1 MSTPSTPAG
10 TPASTPLTV
19 RPRVRVGSA
28 ALRLARG
35 ARTLLHALALTV
47 RRLLARVVW
56 LLRGWAGLLA
66 GLLVALALWLGPLAG
81 ARWSTTQATALS
93 HHAAVAVTRW
103 YQTTYDAVAW
113 PAANGLT
120 ALRATQ
126 AWARHGLHGLAPTI
140 HTTPWAYWMRH
151 GAAWRYAALHSP
163 SGAPVRAAIP
173 VELAG
178 TLGLLA
184 LCVLLVAI
192 GRRKRGLDP
201 TRRNTYGGARWQTWD
216 ELRRRRARPGDLVL
230 GTARRGLRRITVGIP
245 AALLVEGVA
254 ICAPN
259 GLGKSNA
266 LYKGQLL
273 AADPAV
279 DYVATDPKGEHWAQ
293 TAAAL
298 SRTHD
303 VYRLDM
309 QTPAAS
315 VTWAPLSLERTQ
327 AQAEAWAAA
336 WLRNTTPA
344 GSAPAVAYFEQ
355 ALILLIAAGVA
366 HVHAAAAAEG
376 RATGTLG
383 ELVDLLLQ
391 PTIERI
397 EARLLKTP
405 GGIPPAAG
413 QFLGLIKEHK
423 DLRTSIP
430 SGLAPRLSTL
440 TDAAVRA
447 VVGGVGTLDLD
458 RLGRR
463 GRRPVALYI
472 VTPVGDRTLR
482 PLVGGLFTT
491 LFRVLMDR
499 ARTLPGGAL
508 EREVRLLL
516 DEFGTMGAVPDA
528 PDRFNV
534 LRQVRV
540 SRVLSF
546 QMRSQLVED
555 YDETGAEALVESCNA
570 LAWLGGT
577 RGKDA
582 QWASETVGKRTV
594 LAYSEGDSAARGV
607 FGRRPERDS
616 RSASEAGVPL
626 LFPEDL
632 HASSRRR
639 IVVSVREA
647 RPMDL
652 RTRPFY
658 TVRALRRLSQLPA
671 PLASRE
677 APVPAPAPVAP
688 PSAPAPATATAAA
701 AETPVPPR
709 PRVLLAPPPAPTW
722 AATPA
727 VTPRAPVRVVAQP
740 APATPPSTPTAPTAG
755 ALVASTPAAAT
766 EPAPAAGASAARP
779 ARPTRLPTAP
789 VKHGTAY
796 DWTGL
801 P

>member
-1 MSTPSTPAG
+1 MSTPSTPVS
-10 TPASTPLTV
+10 PPLTARPWTRIGGAV
-19 RPRVRVGSA
+19 R
-28 ALRLARG
+28 RLARFSR
-35 ARTLLHALALTV
+35 ARGRALVLAL
-47 RRLLARVVW
+47 RRLLARLLW

-66 GLLVALALWLGPLAG
+66 GTLVALALWLGPLAG
-81 ARWSTTQATALS
+81 ARWLAVQATTLS
-93 HHAAVAVTRW
+93 HHAAVALTAW
-103 YQTTYDAVAW
+103 YQTAYDAVAW

-140 HTTPWAYWMRH
+140 HATPWAYWMRH

-163 SGAPVRAAIP
+163 SGAAVRAAIP
-173 VELAG
+173 VELGGA
-178 TLGLLA
+178 LGVLA
-184 LCVLLVAI
+184 LFAVFIMI

-266 LYKGQLL
+266 IYKGQLL
-273 AADPAV
+273 EADPAV

-303 VYRLDM
+303 VFRLDM

-315 VTWAPLSLERTQ
+315 VTWAPLSLERSQ

-355 ALILLIAAGVA
+355 ALILLIAASVA
-366 HVHAAAAAEG
+366 HVHAVAAAEG

-658 TVRALRRLSQLPA
+658 TVRALRRLSKLPA

-677 APVPAPAPVAP
+677 APAPAAVVDAQ
-688 PSAPAPATATAAA
+688 
-701 AETPVPPR
+701 TPVPSQ
-709 PRVLLAPPPAPTW
+709 APMVQAASPSPTRE
-722 AATPA
+722 AAPA
-727 VTPRAPVRVVAQP
+727 VTPRAPVRVGATP
-740 APATPPSTPTAPTAG
+740 PPATPLPTPATPAATAAGAPAPSPARTPTAPLKNG
-755 ALVASTPAAAT
+755 
-766 EPAPAAGASAARP
+766 R
-779 ARPTRLPTAP
+779 
-789 VKHGTAY
+789 AY

>member
-1 MSTPSTPAG
+1 MSTPRTPAR
-10 TPASTPLTV
+10 PSIAARPLA
-19 RPRVRVGSA
+19 RVGLA
-28 ALRLARG
+28 ARRLARLPRSIG
-35 ARTLLHALALTV
+35 RTLALTLC
-47 RRLLARVVW
+47 RLLARRRRV
-56 LLRGWAGLLA
+56 LRGRAGRLA
-66 GLLVALALWLGPLAG
+66 ALLVALALSLAAWLGPVGGASLLA
-81 ARWSTTQATALS
+81 AEAAALYR
-93 HHAAVAVTRW
+93 HVVAAVTLW
-103 YQTTYDAVAW
+103 YQTAYDAVAW
-113 PAANGLT
+113 PAANGLA
-120 ALRATQ
+120 ALRGVQ
-126 AWARHGLHGLAPTI
+126 SWARHGLHGLVPTVHGI
-140 HTTPWAYWMRH
+140 PWTVWMRH
-151 GAAWRYAALHSP
+151 GAAWRYAALQGRG
-163 SGAPVRAAIP
+163 GAAVRAAIP

-178 TLGLLA
+178 ALGLLA
-184 LCVLLVAI
+184 LCAVFILI

-366 HVHAAAAAEG
+366 HVHAVAAAAG

-658 TVRALRRLSQLPA
+658 TVRALKRLSQLPA

-688 PSAPAPATATAAA
+688 STTPAPAPAT
-701 AETPVPPR
+701 PVPAHA
-709 PRVLLAPPPAPTW
+709 RVVLAPPPSPAR
-722 AATPA
+722 AAAPA

-740 APATPPSTPTAPTAG
+740 APATPSPVVTAPAATA
-755 ALVASTPAAAT
+755 AAAT
-766 EPAPAAGASAARP
+766 TTDPDPSVIVFATRP
-779 ARPTRLPTAP
+779 ARLPTAP

>member
-1 MSTPSTPAG
+1 MSAPVSPTS
-10 TPASTPLTV
+10 PLRTV
-19 RPRVRVGSA
+19 RPWARA
-28 ALRLARG
+28 AGTLRRLPSRARG
-35 ARTLLHALALTV
+35 GIVALLLALALG
-47 RRLLARVVW
+47 R
-56 LLRGWAGLLA
+56 
-66 GLLVALALWLGPLAG
+66 GLLVG
-81 ARWSTTQATALS
+81 ARGVVGGATALV
-93 HHAAVAVTRW
+93 HHATATVTLW
-103 YQTTYDAVAW
+103 YQTAYDAVAW
-113 PAANGLT
+113 PAANGLA
-120 ALRATQ
+120 ALHAVQ
-126 AWARHGLHGLAPTI
+126 VWGRHGLHGLAPPL
-140 HTTPWAYWMRH
+140 HGLPWALWMRH
-151 GAAWRYAALHSP
+151 GAAWRYAALHRP
-163 SGAPVRAAIP
+163 AGAAVRAALP
-173 VELAG
+173 VELGGAG
-178 TLGLLA
+178 AFLA
-184 LCVLLVAI
+184 LCAVVILV

-201 TRRNTYGGARWQTWD
+201 TRANTYGGARWQTWD
-216 ELRRRRARPGDLVL
+216 ELRRRRAKRGDLVL
-230 GTARRGLRRITVGIP
+230 GTVRRGFRRITVGIP
-245 AALLVEGVA
+245 HALLVEGVA

-273 AADPAV
+273 DADPAV

-293 TAAAL
+293 TAAAM

-309 QTPAAS
+309 QTPADS

-344 GSAPAVAYFEQ
+344 GSAPAVAYFEG
-355 ALILLIAAGVA
+355 ALVLLIAAGVA
-366 HVHAAAAAEG
+366 HVHAVAQDAG

-383 ELVDLLLQ
+383 ELIDLLLL
-391 PTIERI
+391 PTIEKI
-397 EARLLKTP
+397 EACLLKTP

-423 DLRTSIP
+423 DLRMSIP

-440 TDAAVRA
+440 TDPAVRA
-447 VVGGVGTLDLD
+447 VVGGAGALDLD
-458 RLGRR
+458 RLGRKE
-463 GRRPVALYI
+463 RRPLALYI
-472 VTPVGDRTLR
+472 VTPVGDRSLR

-499 ARTLPGGAL
+499 ARTRPGGAL

-555 YDETGAEALVESCNA
+555 YAETGAEALVESCNA

-582 QWASETVGKRTV
+582 QWASDTLGKRTV
-594 LAYSEGDSAARGV
+594 LASSEGDSAARGV
-607 FGRRPERDS
+607 FGRRPERES
-616 RSASEAGVPL
+616 RSVSEAGVPL

-658 TVRALRRLSQLPA
+658 TVRALKRLSQLPA

-688 PSAPAPATATAAA
+688 PSAPAPAPATAAPA
-701 AETPVPPR
+701 TEIPTPPR
-709 PRVLLAPPPAPTW
+709 PRVVLAPPPAPTR
-722 AATPA
+722 AATPPM
-727 VTPRAPVRVVAQP
+727 TPRTPVRVVAQP
-740 APATPPSTPTAPTAG
+740 APATSPAVATAATAI
-755 ALVASTPAAAT
+755 AAMAPAAAVAAM
-766 EPAPAAGASAARP
+766 APATDPGVIVFATRP
-779 ARPTRLPTAP
+779 ARLPTAP
-789 VKHGTAY
+789 VKHGRAY

>member
-1 MSTPSTPAG
+1 MSTPSTPAS
-10 TPASTPLTV
+10 PPLTV
-19 RPRVRVGSA
+19 RPWARAGVAARRLPSRARAGVVALLRV
-28 ALRLARG
+28 
-35 ARTLLHALALTV
+35 V
-47 RRLLARVVW
+47 RRLLARVLW

-66 GLLVALALWLGPLAG
+66 GVLAALAIWLGPAAG
-81 ARWSTTQATALS
+81 ARWIAATATALYRQAA
-93 HHAAVAVTRW
+93 AAVTLW
-103 YQTTYDAVAW
+103 YQTAYDAVAW

-140 HTTPWAYWMRH
+140 RTTPWAFWMRH
-151 GAAWRYAALHSP
+151 GAAWRYATLQSP
-163 SGAPVRAAIP
+163 SGAPVRAALP
-173 VELAG
+173 LELGGA
-178 TLGLLA
+178 LGFLA
-184 LCVLLVAI
+184 LCVVVILI

-201 TRRNTYGGARWQTWD
+201 TRANTYGGARWQTWD

-230 GTARRGLRRITVGIP
+230 GTARRGLRRLTVGIP

-266 LYKGQLL
+266 IYKGQLL
-273 AADPAV
+273 EADPAV

-293 TAAAL
+293 TAAAMA
-298 SRTHD
+298 RTHD
-303 VYRLDM
+303 VFRLDM
-309 QTPAAS
+309 QTPADS

-366 HVHAAAAAEG
+366 HVHAVAHDEG

-383 ELVDLLLQ
+383 ELIDLLLL
-391 PTIERI
+391 PTIEKI

-447 VVGGVGTLDLD
+447 VVGGAGTLDLD

-463 GRRPVALYI
+463 GRRPIALYI

-499 ARTLPGGAL
+499 ARTLLGGAL

-546 QMRSQLVED
+546 QMRSQLIED

-582 QWASETVGKRTV
+582 QWASETLGKRTV
-594 LAYSEGDSAARGV
+594 LASSAGDSAAPGGL
-607 FGRRPERDS
+607 FGRTPERDS
-616 RSASEAGVPL
+616 RSVSEAGVPL

-639 IVVSVREA
+639 IIVSVREA

-658 TVRALRRLSQLPA
+658 TVRALRRLSKLPA
-671 PLASRE
+671 P
-677 APVPAPAPVAP
+677 PACVERADPALVA
-688 PSAPAPATATAAA
+688 ATVVAAA
-701 AETPVPPR
+701 ATQTPARADAPVVPVPVPVPTPTR
-709 PRVLLAPPPAPTW
+709 GAVPDAAWGASPATVPS
-722 AATPA
+722 
-727 VTPRAPVRVVAQP
+727 APVRVMAK
-740 APATPPSTPTAPTAG
+740 A
-755 ALVASTPAAAT
+755 PAAAPVT
-766 EPAPAAGASAARP
+766 TVPAAPTVAPASSP
-779 ARPTRLPTAP
+779 ARLPTAP
-789 VKHGTAY
+789 VKHGRAY

>member
-1 MSTPSTPAG
+1 MSTPSTPAS
-10 TPASTPLTV
+10 PPLTT
-19 RPRVRVGSA
+19 RP
-28 ALRLARG
+28 LARIG
-35 ARTLLHALALTV
+35 HAARRLTRLPRALGRTLALTL
-47 RRLLARVVW
+47 RRLLARLLW
-56 LLRGWAGLLA
+56 LLHGWAGLLA
-66 GLLVALALWLGPLAG
+66 GALVALALWLGPFAG
-81 ARWSTTQATALS
+81 ARRIAVLAAALS
-93 HHAAVAVTRW
+93 HHAAAALTTW
-103 YQTTYDAVAW
+103 YQTAYDAVAW
-113 PAANGLT
+113 PAANGLA
-120 ALRATQ
+120 ALRAVQ
-126 AWARHGLHGLAPTI
+126 AWAHHGLHGLAPTVHGI
-140 HTTPWAYWMRH
+140 PWTVWMRH
-151 GAAWRYAALHSP
+151 GAAWRYLVLQGRG
-163 SGAPVRAAIP
+163 GAPVRAALP
-173 VELAG
+173 LELAG
-178 TLGLLA
+178 ALGLL
-184 LCVLLVAI
+184 VLIVLVVAI

-230 GTARRGLRRITVGIP
+230 GTARRGLRTITVGIP
-245 AALLVEGVA
+245 ADLLVEGVA

-266 LYKGQLL
+266 IYKGQLL

-303 VYRLDM
+303 VFRLDM

-366 HVHAAAAAEG
+366 HVHAVAAAEG

-447 VVGGVGTLDLD
+447 VVGGAGTLDLD

-658 TVRALRRLSQLPA
+658 TVRALKRLSQLPA

-677 APVPAPAPVAP
+677 APVPAAAPVAP

-709 PRVLLAPPPAPTW
+709 PRVVLAPPPAPTW
-722 AATPA
+722 AAAPA
-727 VTPRAPVRVVAQP
+727 APAAPAGTPRAPVRVVARP
-740 APATPPSTPTAPTAG
+740 APATPPPTATAP
-755 ALVASTPAAAT
+755 ATAAVPATAAAAAT
-766 EPAPAAGASAARP
+766 AMEPGVIVFATRP
-779 ARPTRLPTAP
+779 ARLPTAP
-789 VKHGTAY
+789 VKNGHAY

>member
-1 MSTPSTPAG
+1 MSTPS

-19 RPRVRVGSA
+19 RPWVRVGIA
-28 ALRLARG
+28 AHRLARG
-35 ARTLLHALALTV
+35 ARALVRALALTL
-47 RRLLARVVW
+47 RRLLARALG

-66 GLLVALALWLGPLAG
+66 GTLVALILWLGPLAG
-81 ARWSTTQATALS
+81 ARWLAGQATALY
-93 HHAAVAVTRW
+93 HHAAAVVTLW
-103 YQTTYDAVAW
+103 YQTAYDAVAW
-113 PAANGLT
+113 PAATGLT

-126 AWARHGLHGLAPTI
+126 AWAHHGLHGLAPTI

-151 GAAWRYAALHSP
+151 GAGWRYAALHSP

-173 VELAG
+173 VELASA
-178 TLGLLA
+178 LGLLA
-184 LCVLLVAI
+184 LCAVFIMI

-216 ELRRRRARPGDLVL
+216 ELRARRARPGDLVL

-245 AALLVEGVA
+245 AALLAEGVA

-266 LYKGQLL
+266 IYKGQLL
-273 AADPAV
+273 AADSAV

-293 TAAAL
+293 TAAAMA
-298 SRTHD
+298 RTHD

-366 HVHAAAAAEG
+366 HVHAVAAAAG

-447 VVGGVGTLDLD
+447 VVGGAGTLDLD

-658 TVRALRRLSQLPA
+658 TVRALRRLAQLPA

-677 APVPAPAPVAP
+677 APVPAPRPVAP
-688 PSAPAPATATAAA
+688 ATTPALAPALAAPV
-701 AETPVPPR
+701 ETPVPP
-709 PRVLLAPPPAPTW
+709 PARVVLAPPPSPAR
-722 AATPA
+722 AAAPA

-740 APATPPSTPTAPTAG
+740 VPATPSPVATAPAATTA
-755 ALVASTPAAAT
+755 AAAT
-766 EPAPAAGASAARP
+766 TDPDPPVIVFAARP
-779 ARPTRLPTAP
+779 ARLPTAP

>member
-1 MSTPSTPAG
+1 MSTP
-10 TPASTPLTV
+10 ASPPLTV
-19 RPRVRVGSA
+19 RPWARVSVA
-28 ALRLARG
+28 ARRLARLP
-35 ARTLLHALALTV
+35 RTFVRALALTL
-47 RRLLARVVW
+47 RRLLVRMLW
-56 LLRGWAGLLA
+56 LLRGWAGFIA
-66 GLLVALALWLGPLAG
+66 GLLAALAMWLGPAGG
-81 ARWSTTQATALS
+81 ARWIAATATALDR
-93 HHAAVAVTRW
+93 HATATATLW
-103 YQTTYDAVAW
+103 SQTAYDAVAW
-113 PAANGLT
+113 PAATGV
-120 ALRATQ
+120 AAVRATQ
-126 AWARHGLHGLAPTI
+126 AWARHGFHGLAPTL
-140 HTTPWAYWMRH
+140 HTSTWAFWMRH
-151 GAAWRYAALHSP
+151 GAAWRYTNLHGRA
-163 SGAPVRAAIP
+163 GAPVRAALP
-173 VELAG
+173 VELGGA
-178 TLGLLA
+178 LALLA
-184 LCVLLVAI
+184 LCAALIAI
-192 GRRKRGLDP
+192 GRSKRALDP

-230 GTARRGLRRITVGIP
+230 GTARRGLTTITVGIP
-245 AALLVEGVA
+245 HALLVEGVA

-266 LYKGQLL
+266 IYKGQLL
-273 AADPAV
+273 EADPDV

-293 TAAAL
+293 TAAAMA
-298 SRTHD
+298 RTHD
-303 VYRLDM
+303 VFRLDM
-309 QTPAAS
+309 QTPADS

-366 HVHAAAAAEG
+366 HVHAVAASQG

-383 ELVDLLLQ
+383 ELIDLLLL
-391 PTIERI
+391 PTIEKI

-447 VVGGVGTLDLD
+447 VVGGAGLLDLD

-463 GRRPVALYI
+463 GRRPLALYI

-534 LRQVRV
+534 LRPVRV

-546 QMRSQLVED
+546 QMRSQLIED

-582 QWASETVGKRTV
+582 QWASDTVGKRTV
-594 LAYSEGDSAARGV
+594 LAYSEGDSAAPGGL

-616 RSASEAGVPL
+616 RSVSEAGVPL

-639 IVVSVREA
+639 IIVSVREA

-658 TVRALRRLSQLPA
+658 TVRALKRLSKLPA
-671 PLASRE
+671 PPPCLE
-677 APVPAPAPVAP
+677 APATPAALAPAPAPVQAAAAP
-688 PSAPAPATATAAA
+688 AHATLPASVAQPAPAQAPAPS
-701 AETPVPPR
+701 
-709 PRVLLAPPPAPTW
+709 
-722 AATPA
+722 
-727 VTPRAPVRVVAQP
+727 APVRVVATAS
-740 APATPPSTPTAPTAG
+740 APATTTAPVSPPLG
-755 ALVASTPAAAT
+755 ATPAVAAAT
-766 EPAPAAGASAARP
+766 ATAAPAEADAPAAGPPRV
-779 ARPTRLPTAP
+779 PTAP
-789 VKHGTAY
+789 VKHGRAY

>member
-1 MSTPSTPAG
+1 MSTPARPPITGRPWARAG
-10 TPASTPLTV
+10 H
-19 RPRVRVGSA
+19 
-28 ALRLARG
+28 LARRLPSRTKAG
-35 ARTLLHALALTV
+35 IVALLRIARH
-47 RRLLARVVW
+47 LLARVCW
-56 LLRGWAGLLA
+56 LLRGWSGLIAGLLA
-66 GLLVALALWLGPLAG
+66 VLALWLGPLAG
-81 ARWSTTQATALS
+81 ARWSVTQATALYR
-93 HHAAVAVTRW
+93 HGVAAVTLW
-103 YQTTYDAVAW
+103 YQTAYDAVAW
-113 PAANGLT
+113 PAATGVAT
-120 ALRATQ
+120 VRATQ
-126 AWARHGLHGLAPTI
+126 AWAHHGYHGLAPTI
-140 HTTPWAYWMRH
+140 HTSTWAFWMRH
-151 GAAWRYAALHSP
+151 GAAWRYTNLHSP

-173 VELAG
+173 LELGGVLAF
-178 TLGLLA
+178 LA
-184 LCVLLVAI
+184 LFSVCILI

-201 TRRNTYGGARWQTWD
+201 TRANTYGGARWQTWD
-216 ELRRRRARPGDLVL
+216 ELRRRRAKPGDLVL
-230 GTARRGLRRITVGIP
+230 GTARRGLRRITVGIR
-245 AALLVEGVA
+245 ADLLVEGVA

-266 LYKGQLL
+266 VYKGQLL
-273 AADPAV
+273 EADPAV

-293 TAAAL
+293 TAAAM

-309 QTPAAS
+309 QTPANS

-336 WLRNTTPA
+336 WLKNTTPTD
-344 GSAPAVAYFEQ
+344 SAPAVAYFEQ

-366 HVHAAAAAEG
+366 HVHAVAHDAG

-383 ELVDLLLQ
+383 ELIDLLLQ
-391 PTIERI
+391 STIEKI

-413 QFLGLIKEHK
+413 QFLGFIKEHR

-447 VVGGVGTLDLD
+447 VVGGAGTLDLD

-528 PDRFNV
+528 PERFNV

-546 QMRSQLVED
+546 QMRSQLIDD
-555 YDETGAEALVESCNA
+555 YAETGAEALVESCNA

-616 RSASEAGVPL
+616 RTVSEAGVPL

-658 TVRALRRLSQLPA
+658 TVRALRRLSTLPA
-671 PLASRE
+671 PPACLE
-677 APVPAPAPVAP
+677 APVPSTPPSAATAAARTPVSEEVRVVPVAP
-688 PSAPAPATATAAA
+688 PAPARGAAPAT
-701 AETPVPPR
+701 TPH
-709 PRVLLAPPPAPTW
+709 
-722 AATPA
+722 
-727 VTPRAPVRVVAQP
+727 APVRVLAKSP
-740 APATPPSTPTAPTAG
+740 PTTPP
-755 ALVASTPAAAT
+755 PAATAAVTAT
-766 EPAPAAGASAARP
+766 DP

-789 VKHGTAY
+789 VKQGTAY

>member
-1 MSTPSTPAG
+1 MSTPSTPS
-10 TPASTPLTV
+10 TPASPPLTV
-19 RPRVRVGSA
+19 RPWARVGHSA
-28 ALRLARG
+28 RRLPVRARAG
-35 ARTLLHALALTV
+35 GVALLHLV
-47 RRLLARVVW
+47 RRLLARVLW

-66 GLLVALALWLGPLAG
+66 GLLAALAVWLGPAGG
-81 ARWSTTQATALS
+81 ARWIAVETTALYHHATA
-93 HHAAVAVTRW
+93 AVTLW
-103 YQTTYDAVAW
+103 YQTAYDAVAW

-120 ALRATQ
+120 ALHATQ
-126 AWARHGLHGLAPTI
+126 TWARHGLHGLAPTI
-140 HTTPWAYWMRH
+140 RTTPWAYWMRH
-151 GAAWRYAALHSP
+151 GAAWRYATLQSP

-173 VELAG
+173 VELGGA
-178 TLGLLA
+178 LGLLA
-184 LCVLLVAI
+184 LFAVFILI

-201 TRRNTYGGARWQTWD
+201 TRANTYGGARWQTWD
-216 ELRRRRARPGDLVL
+216 ELRRRRAKPGDLVL
-230 GTARRGLRRITVGIP
+230 GTARRGLTTITVGIP
-245 AALLVEGVA
+245 QDLLVEGVA

-266 LYKGQLL
+266 IYKGQLL
-273 AADPAV
+273 EADPDV

-293 TAAAL
+293 TAAAMA
-298 SRTHD
+298 RTHD
-303 VYRLDM
+303 VFRLDM

-366 HVHAAAAAEG
+366 HVHAVAHDAG

-383 ELVDLLLQ
+383 ELIDLLLL
-391 PTIERI
+391 PTIEKI
-397 EARLLKTP
+397 EARLQKTP

-447 VVGGVGTLDLD
+447 VVGGAGTLDLD

-463 GRRPVALYI
+463 GRRPIALYI

-546 QMRSQLVED
+546 QMRSQLIED
-555 YDETGAEALVESCNA
+555 YEETGAEALVESCNA

-582 QWASETVGKRTV
+582 QWASDTLGKRTV
-594 LAYSEGDSAARGV
+594 LASSAGDSAAPGGL
-607 FGRRPERDS
+607 FGRKPERDS
-616 RSASEAGVPL
+616 RSVSEAGVPL

-639 IVVSVREA
+639 IIVSVREA

-658 TVRALRRLSQLPA
+658 TVRALRRLSKLPA
-671 PLASRE
+671 P
-677 APVPAPAPVAP
+677 PACVERADPAPVAATAVAAAATQTP
-688 PSAPAPATATAAA
+688 TRADAPMVSMPVPVSTPAQGAMPVTVPSAPVRVTATAPTATA
-701 AETPVPPR
+701 PA
-709 PRVLLAPPPAPTW
+709 APPPALA
-722 AATPA
+722 AAT
-727 VTPRAPVRVVAQP
+727 T
-740 APATPPSTPTAPTAG
+740 TTPTAP
-755 ALVASTPAAAT
+755 PAASG
-766 EPAPAAGASAARP
+766 PP
-779 ARPTRLPTAP
+779 RLPTAP

-796 DWTGL
+796 EWTGL

>member
-1 MSTPSTPAG
+1 MSTPR
-10 TPASTPLTV
+10 TPASPSLTARPWARVSVAV
-19 RPRVRVGSA
+19 RRLPVRARAGGVA
-28 ALRLARG
+28 LLRL
-35 ARTLLHALALTV
+35 V
-47 RRLLARVVW
+47 RRLLARMLW
-56 LLRGWAGLLA
+56 LLRGWAGLLV
-66 GLLVALALWLGPLAG
+66 GLLAALAIWLGPAAG
-81 ARWSTTQATALS
+81 ARWIAATATATYRQAA
-93 HHAAVAVTRW
+93 AAVTLW
-103 YQTTYDAVAW
+103 SQTAYDAVAW

-120 ALRATQ
+120 ALHATQ

-140 HTTPWAYWMRH
+140 RTTPWASWMRH
-151 GAAWRYAALHSP
+151 GAAWRYATLQSP
-163 SGAPVRAAIP
+163 SGAPVRAALP
-173 VELAG
+173 LELGGA
-178 TLGLLA
+178 LGLLA
-184 LCVLLVAI
+184 LCVVVILI
-192 GRRKRGLDP
+192 GRRKRALDP
-201 TRRNTYGGARWQTWD
+201 TRANTYGGARWQTWD

-230 GTARRGLRRITVGIP
+230 GTARRGLTTITVGIP
-245 AALLVEGVA
+245 QSLLVEGVA

-266 LYKGQLL
+266 IYKGQLL
-273 AADPAV
+273 EADPDV

-293 TAAAL
+293 TAAAM

-303 VYRLDM
+303 VFRLDM
-309 QTPAAS
+309 QTPADS

-366 HVHAAAAAEG
+366 HVHAVAHDAG

-383 ELVDLLLQ
+383 ELIDLLLL
-391 PTIERI
+391 PTIEKI
-397 EARLLKTP
+397 EARLQKTP

-447 VVGGVGTLDLD
+447 VVGGAGLLDLD

-463 GRRPVALYI
+463 GRRPLALYI

-546 QMRSQLVED
+546 QMRSQLIED

-582 QWASETVGKRTV
+582 QWASDTLGKRTV
-594 LAYSEGDSAARGV
+594 LAYSASDSAAPGGL

-632 HASSRRR
+632 HASARRR

-658 TVRALRRLSQLPA
+658 TVRALRRLSKLPA
-671 PLASRE
+671 PPAYVERADP
-677 APVPAPAPVAP
+677 APVAATAVAPAATQTPTRADAPVVSMPVPVSTPAQGAMPVKVPSAPVRVTAPAATMTPPAPAP
-688 PSAPAPATATAAA
+688 S
-701 AETPVPPR
+701 
-709 PRVLLAPPPAPTW
+709 
-722 AATPA
+722 
-727 VTPRAPVRVVAQP
+727 
-740 APATPPSTPTAPTAG
+740 
-755 ALVASTPAAAT
+755 
-766 EPAPAAGASAARP
+766 AAGP
-779 ARPTRLPTAP
+779 PRLPTAP
-789 VKHGTAY
+789 VKNGRAY

>member
-1 MSTPSTPAG
+1 MSTPSTP
-10 TPASTPLTV
+10 LTA
-19 RPRVRVGSA
+19 RPWTRVGGA
-28 ALRLARG
+28 VRRLARFSR
-35 ARTLLHALALTV
+35 ARGRALLLALSHLLAH
-47 RRLLARVVW
+47 LLARLLW

-81 ARWSTTQATALS
+81 ARWLAAQATTLS
-93 HHAAVAVTRW
+93 HHAATAVTLW
-103 YQTTYDAVAW
+103 YQTAYDAVAW
-113 PAANGLT
+113 PAATGLT
-120 ALRATQ
+120 ALSATQ

-151 GAAWRYAALHSP
+151 GAAWRYAALQGRG
-163 SGAPVRAAIP
+163 GAAVRAAIP

-178 TLGLLA
+178 ALGVLA
-184 LCVLLVAI
+184 LFAVFIMI

-266 LYKGQLL
+266 IYKGQLL
-273 AADPAV
+273 EADPAV

-303 VYRLDM
+303 VFRLDM

-366 HVHAAAAAEG
+366 HVHAVAAAEG

-383 ELVDLLLQ
+383 DLVDLLLQ

-658 TVRALRRLSQLPA
+658 TVRALKRLSQLPA

-677 APVPAPAPVAP
+677 APVPAPQPVAP
-688 PSAPAPATATAAA
+688 SPTPAPTPAPAPAT
-701 AETPVPPR
+701 PVPP
-709 PRVLLAPPPAPTW
+709 PARVVLAPPPSPAR
-722 AATPA
+722 AAAPA

-740 APATPPSTPTAPTAG
+740 APATPSPVVTVPEAA
-755 ALVASTPAAAT
+755 AAAT
-766 EPAPAAGASAARP
+766 AMEPGVIVFATRP
-779 ARPTRLPTAP
+779 ARLPTAP
-789 VKHGTAY
+789 VKNGHAY

>member
-1 MSTPSTPAG
+1 MSTPSTPASARPPRAARSWARLG
-10 TPASTPLTV
+10 LAARRAPHRAVTGGRALV
-19 RPRVRVGSA
+19 R
-28 ALRLARG
+28 AL
-35 ARTLLHALALTV
+35 
-47 RRLLARVVW
+47 RRLLARALW

-66 GLLVALALWLGPLAG
+66 GALAALAIWLGPAGG
-81 ARWSTTQATALS
+81 ARWIAATATALDR
-93 HHAAVAVTRW
+93 HATATATLW
-103 YQTTYDAVAW
+103 SQTAYDAVAW
-113 PAANGLT
+113 PAANGV
-120 ALRATQ
+120 AAVRATQ
-126 AWARHGLHGLAPTI
+126 AWARHGFHGLAPTI
-140 HTTPWAYWMRH
+140 HTTPWAFWMRH
-151 GAAWRYAALHSP
+151 GAAWRYATLQSP

-173 VELAG
+173 VELGSA
-178 TLGLLA
+178 LALLA
-184 LCVLLVAI
+184 LFAVFIMI

-201 TRRNTYGGARWQTWD
+201 TRANTYGGARWQTWD

-230 GTARRGLRRITVGIP
+230 GTARRGLTTITVGIP
-245 AALLVEGVA
+245 QDLLVEGVA

-266 LYKGQLL
+266 IYKGQLL
-273 AADPAV
+273 EADPDV

-293 TAAAL
+293 TAAAMA
-298 SRTHD
+298 RTHD
-303 VYRLDM
+303 VFRLDM
-309 QTPAAS
+309 QTPADS

-366 HVHAAAAAEG
+366 HVHAVAHDAG

-383 ELVDLLLQ
+383 ELIDLLLL
-391 PTIERI
+391 PTIEKI
-397 EARLLKTP
+397 EARLQKTP

-447 VVGGVGTLDLD
+447 VVGGAGTLDLD

-463 GRRPVALYI
+463 GRRPIALYI

-546 QMRSQLVED
+546 QMRSQLIED
-555 YDETGAEALVESCNA
+555 YEETGAEALVESCNA

-582 QWASETVGKRTV
+582 QWASDTLGKRTV
-594 LAYSEGDSAARGV
+594 LASSAGDSAAPGGL
-607 FGRRPERDS
+607 FGRKPERDS
-616 RSASEAGVPL
+616 RSVSEAGVPL

-639 IVVSVREA
+639 IIVSVREA

-658 TVRALRRLSQLPA
+658 TVRALRRLSKLPA
-671 PLASRE
+671 P
-677 APVPAPAPVAP
+677 PACVERADPAPVAATAVAAAATQTP
-688 PSAPAPATATAAA
+688 ARADAPVVSVPVPPPTRGATPVTVPSAPVRVTATAPAA
-701 AETPVPPR
+701 TAPA
-709 PRVLLAPPPAPTW
+709 APPPA
-722 AATPA
+722 
-727 VTPRAPVRVVAQP
+727 
-740 APATPPSTPTAPTAG
+740 
-755 ALVASTPAAAT
+755 LAAAT
-766 EPAPAAGASAARP
+766 STPPAAPPAASGP
-779 ARPTRLPTAP
+779 LRLPTAP

-796 DWTGL
+796 EWTGL

>member
-1 MSTPSTPAG
+1 MSTP
-10 TPASTPLTV
+10 ASPPLAT
-19 RPRVRVGSA
+19 RPRARVGVA
-28 ALRLARG
+28 VRRLAGLPHAIGR
-35 ARTLLHALALTV
+35 ALALTL
-47 RRLLARVVW
+47 RRLLVRVLW
-56 LLRGWAGLLA
+56 LLRGWAGFIA
-66 GLLVALALWLGPLAG
+66 GLLAALAMWLGPAAG
-81 ARWSTTQATALS
+81 ARWIAATATVLY
-93 HHAAVAVTRW
+93 HQAAAAVTLW
-103 YQTTYDAVAW
+103 YQTAYDAVAW

-140 HTTPWAYWMRH
+140 HTTPWAFWMRH
-151 GAAWRYAALHSP
+151 GAAWRYATLHSP
-163 SGAPVRAAIP
+163 NGAPVRAAIP
-173 VELAG
+173 LELGGVLA
-178 TLGLLA
+178 LLA
-184 LCVLLVAI
+184 LFGVFIMI
-192 GRRKRGLDP
+192 GRRKRALDP
-201 TRRNTYGGARWQTWD
+201 TRANTYGGARWQTWD
-216 ELRRRRARPGDLVL
+216 ELRRRRAKPGDLVL
-230 GTARRGLRRITVGIP
+230 GTARRGLRRLTVGIP

-266 LYKGQLL
+266 IYKGQLL
-273 AADPAV
+273 EADPAV

-298 SRTHD
+298 ARTHD
-303 VYRLDM
+303 VFRLDM
-309 QTPAAS
+309 QTPANS
-315 VTWAPLSLERTQ
+315 VTWAPLALERTQ

-366 HVHAAAAAEG
+366 HVHAVAASQG

-383 ELVDLLLQ
+383 ELIDLLLL
-391 PTIERI
+391 PTIEKI

-447 VVGGVGTLDLD
+447 VVGGPGTLDLD

-463 GRRPVALYI
+463 GRRPIALYI

-546 QMRSQLVED
+546 QMRSQLIDD
-555 YDETGAEALVESCNA
+555 YEETGAEALVESCNA

-582 QWASETVGKRTV
+582 QWASDTLGKRTV
-594 LAYSEGDSAARGV
+594 LARSEGDSAAPGGL

-658 TVRALRRLSQLPA
+658 TVRALKRLSKLPA
-671 PLASRE
+671 PPPCLE
-677 APVPAPAPVAP
+677 APATPAALAPAPVPVQAAAAPAHATLPASVAQPAPAPAR
-688 PSAPAPATATAAA
+688 S
-701 AETPVPPR
+701 
-709 PRVLLAPPPAPTW
+709 
-722 AATPA
+722 
-727 VTPRAPVRVVAQP
+727 APVRVVATAP
-740 APATPPSTPTAPTAG
+740 APATTTAPVSPPLGATPAVAAATAT
-755 ALVASTPAAAT
+755 AAPAAAD
-766 EPAPAAGASAARP
+766 APASGPPRV
-779 ARPTRLPTAP
+779 PTAP
-789 VKHGTAY
+789 VKHGRAY

>member
-1 MSTPSTPAG
+1 VELG
-10 TPASTPLTV
+10 
-19 RPRVRVGSA
+19 G
-28 ALRLARG
+28 
-35 ARTLLHALALTV
+35 ALA
-47 RRLLARVVW
+47 
-56 LLRGWAGLLA
+56 
-66 GLLVALALWLGPLAG
+66 
-81 ARWSTTQATALS
+81 
-93 HHAAVAVTRW
+93 
-103 YQTTYDAVAW
+103 
-113 PAANGLT
+113 
-120 ALRATQ
+120 
-126 AWARHGLHGLAPTI
+126 
-140 HTTPWAYWMRH
+140 
-151 GAAWRYAALHSP
+151 
-163 SGAPVRAAIP
+163 
-173 VELAG
+173 
-178 TLGLLA
+178 LLA
-184 LCVLLVAI
+184 LCGLFIMI
-192 GRRKRGLDP
+192 GRRKRALDP
-201 TRRNTYGGARWQTWD
+201 TRRNTYGGARWQTWN
-216 ELRRRRARPGDLVL
+216 ELRRRRAKPGDLVL
-230 GTARRGLRRITVGIP
+230 GTARRGLRRLTVGIP

-266 LYKGQLL
+266 IYKGQLL
-273 AADPAV
+273 EADPAV

-293 TAAAL
+293 TAAAM

-303 VYRLDM
+303 VFRLDM

-315 VTWAPLSLERTQ
+315 VTWAPLALERTQ

-366 HVHAAAAAEG
+366 HVHAVAHDAG
-376 RATGTLG
+376 RTTGTLG
-383 ELVDLLLQ
+383 ELIDLLLL
-391 PTIERI
+391 PTIEKI

-447 VVGGVGTLDLD
+447 VVGGPGTLDLD

-463 GRRPVALYI
+463 GRRPIALYI

-546 QMRSQLVED
+546 QMRSQLIDD
-555 YDETGAEALVESCNA
+555 YEETGAEALVESCNA

-582 QWASETVGKRTV
+582 QWASETLGKRTV
-594 LAYSEGDSAARGV
+594 LAYSAGDSAAPGGL

-616 RSASEAGVPL
+616 RSVSEAGVPL

-632 HASSRRR
+632 HASARRR

-658 TVRALRRLSQLPA
+658 TVRALKRLSKLPA
-671 PLASRE
+671 PAACDE
-677 APVPAPAPVAP
+677 APLAPTPTPAPVPHAQGAPAPAPLVGAT
-688 PSAPAPATATAAA
+688 PATA
-701 AETPVPPR
+701 PS
-709 PRVLLAPPPAPTW
+709 
-722 AATPA
+722 
-727 VTPRAPVRVVAQP
+727 APVRVVAKAP
-740 APATPPSTPTAPTAG
+740 ASASASAPSVAAPATPAM
-755 ALVASTPAAAT
+755 
-766 EPAPAAGASAARP
+766 AAGAPASSP
-779 ARPTRLPTAP
+779 ARTPTAP
-789 VKHGTAY
+789 VKHGRAY

>member
-1 MSTPSTPAG
+1 
-10 TPASTPLTV
+10 
-19 RPRVRVGSA
+19 
-28 ALRLARG
+28 
-35 ARTLLHALALTV
+35 
-47 RRLLARVVW
+47 
-56 LLRGWAGLLA
+56 LRGWAGLLA
-66 GLLVALALWLGPLAG
+66 DLLAALAIWLGPAAG
-81 ARWSTTQATALS
+81 ARWIAATATALY
-93 HHAAVAVTRW
+93 HHATAAVTLW
-103 YQTTYDAVAW
+103 YQTAYDAVAW

-120 ALRATQ
+120 ALHATQ

-140 HTTPWAYWMRH
+140 HTTPWAFWMRH
-151 GAAWRYAALHSP
+151 GAAWRYATLQSP
-163 SGAPVRAAIP
+163 SGAPVRAALP
-173 VELAG
+173 LELGGVLA
-178 TLGLLA
+178 LLA
-184 LCVLLVAI
+184 LFAVFILI

-201 TRRNTYGGARWQTWD
+201 TRANTYGGARWQTWD
-216 ELRRRRARPGDLVL
+216 ELRRRRAKPGDLVL
-230 GTARRGLRRITVGIP
+230 GTARRGLTTITVGIP
-245 AALLVEGVA
+245 QSLLVEGVA

-266 LYKGQLL
+266 IYKGQLL
-273 AADPAV
+273 EADPAV

-293 TAAAL
+293 T
-298 SRTHD
+298 
-303 VYRLDM
+303 
-309 QTPAAS
+309 
-315 VTWAPLSLERTQ
+315 
-327 AQAEAWAAA
+327 AAA

-366 HVHAAAAAEG
+366 HVHAVAHDAG

-383 ELVDLLLQ
+383 ELIDLLLL
-391 PTIERI
+391 PSIEKI
-397 EARLLKTP
+397 EARLQKTP

-463 GRRPVALYI
+463 GRRPIALYI

-546 QMRSQLVED
+546 QMRSQLIDD

-582 QWASETVGKRTV
+582 QWASETLGKRTV
-594 LAYSEGDSAARGV
+594 LASSAGDSAAPGGL
-607 FGRRPERDS
+607 FGRKPERDS
-616 RSASEAGVPL
+616 RSVSEAGVPL

-639 IVVSVREA
+639 IIVSVREA

-658 TVRALRRLSQLPA
+658 TVRALRRLSKLPA
-671 PLASRE
+671 P
-677 APVPAPAPVAP
+677 PACVERADPAPVAATVVAP
-688 PSAPAPATATAAA
+688 AATQTPARADAPVVSVPVPPPTRGATPVTVPSAPVRVTATTPAA
-701 AETPVPPR
+701 TVPA
-709 PRVLLAPPPAPTW
+709 APPPALA
-722 AATPA
+722 AAT
-727 VTPRAPVRVVAQP
+727 
-740 APATPPSTPTAPTAG
+740 ATTPTAP
-755 ALVASTPAAAT
+755 PAASG
-766 EPAPAAGASAARP
+766 PP
-779 ARPTRLPTAP
+779 RLPTAP

-796 DWTGL
+796 EWTGL

>member
-1 MSTPSTPAG
+1 MSTPASPPITGRPWARAG
-10 TPASTPLTV
+10 H
-19 RPRVRVGSA
+19 
-28 ALRLARG
+28 LARRLPSRAHSG
-35 ARTLLHALALTV
+35 GVALLRIARH
-47 RRLLARVVW
+47 LLARVFW
-56 LLRGWAGLLA
+56 LLRGWAGLIA
-66 GLLVALALWLGPLAG
+66 GLLAVLALWLGPLAG
-81 ARWSTTQATALS
+81 AQWSVTQATALYR
-93 HHAAVAVTRW
+93 HVAATVTLW
-103 YQTTYDAVAW
+103 YQTAYDAVAW
-113 PAANGLT
+113 PAATGV
-120 ALRATQ
+120 AAVRATQ
-126 AWARHGLHGLAPTI
+126 AWARHGYHGLAPTI
-140 HTTPWAYWMRH
+140 HTSTWAFWMRH
-151 GAAWRYAALHSP
+151 GAAWRYASLHSR

-173 VELAG
+173 LELGGVLA
-178 TLGLLA
+178 LLA
-184 LCVLLVAI
+184 LFGVFIVI
-192 GRRKRGLDP
+192 GRRKRALDP
-201 TRRNTYGGARWQTWD
+201 TRANTYGGARWQTWD
-216 ELRRRRARPGDLVL
+216 ELRRRRAKPGDLVL

-245 AALLVEGVA
+245 QALLVEGVA

-266 LYKGQLL
+266 IYKGQLL
-273 AADPAV
+273 EADPDV

-293 TAAAL
+293 TAAAM

-309 QTPAAS
+309 QTPANS
-315 VTWAPLSLERTQ
+315 VTWAPLALERTQ
-327 AQAEAWAAA
+327 AQAAA
-336 WLRNTTPA
+336 WLKNTTPTD
-344 GSAPAVAYFEQ
+344 SAPAVAYFEQ

-366 HVHAAAAAEG
+366 HVHAVAASEG

-383 ELVDLLLQ
+383 DLIDLLLL
-391 PTIERI
+391 PSIEKI

-413 QFLGLIKEHK
+413 QFLGFIKEHR

-447 VVGGVGTLDLD
+447 VVGGAGTLDLD

-528 PDRFNV
+528 PERFNV

-546 QMRSQLVED
+546 QMRSQLIDD
-555 YDETGAEALVESCNA
+555 YAETGAEALVESCNA

-616 RSASEAGVPL
+616 RSVSEAGVPL

-671 PLASRE
+671 P
-677 APVPAPAPVAP
+677 PACLE
-688 PSAPAPATATAAA
+688 APAPAGN
-701 AETPVPPR
+701 R
-709 PRVLLAPPPAPTW
+709 PAPTTSARTPVAE
-722 AATPA
+722 AAGVVAPPNASRGSA
-727 VTPRAPVRVVAQP
+727 VATAPGAPVRVMVKPTSATS
-740 APATPPSTPTAPTAG
+740 PAT
-755 ALVASTPAAAT
+755 ALTGAAAT
-766 EPAPAAGASAARP
+766 VPASGP
-779 ARPTRLPTAP
+779 ARTPTAP
-789 VKHGTAY
+789 VKNGRAY

>member
-1 MSTPSTPAG
+1 MSTP
-10 TPASTPLTV
+10 ASPPLAT
-19 RPRVRVGSA
+19 RPRARVGVA
-28 ALRLARG
+28 VRRLAGLPHAIGR
-35 ARTLLHALALTV
+35 ALALTL
-47 RRLLARVVW
+47 RRLLVRVLW
-56 LLRGWAGLLA
+56 LLRGWAGFIA
-66 GLLVALALWLGPLAG
+66 GLLAALAMWLGPAAG
-81 ARWSTTQATALS
+81 ARWIAATATVLY
-93 HHAAVAVTRW
+93 HQAAAAVTLW
-103 YQTTYDAVAW
+103 YQTAYDAVAW

-140 HTTPWAYWMRH
+140 HTTPWAFWMRH
-151 GAAWRYAALHSP
+151 GAAWRYATLHSP
-163 SGAPVRAAIP
+163 NGAPVRAAIP
-173 VELAG
+173 LELGGVLA
-178 TLGLLA
+178 LLA
-184 LCVLLVAI
+184 LFGVFIMI
-192 GRRKRGLDP
+192 GRRKRALDP
-201 TRRNTYGGARWQTWD
+201 TRANTYGGARWQTWD
-216 ELRRRRARPGDLVL
+216 ELRRRRAKPGDLVL
-230 GTARRGLRRITVGIP
+230 GTARRGLRRLTVGIP

-266 LYKGQLL
+266 IYKGQLL
-273 AADPAV
+273 EADPAV

-298 SRTHD
+298 ARTHD
-303 VYRLDM
+303 VFRLDM
-309 QTPAAS
+309 QTPANS
-315 VTWAPLSLERTQ
+315 VTWAPLALERTQ

-366 HVHAAAAAEG
+366 HVHAVAASQG

-383 ELVDLLLQ
+383 ELIDLLLL
-391 PTIERI
+391 PTIEKI

-447 VVGGVGTLDLD
+447 VVGGPGTLDLD

-463 GRRPVALYI
+463 GRRPIALYI

-546 QMRSQLVED
+546 QMRSQLIDD
-555 YDETGAEALVESCNA
+555 YEETGAEALVESCNA

-582 QWASETVGKRTV
+582 QWASDTLGKRTV
-594 LAYSEGDSAARGV
+594 LARSEGDSAAPGGL

-626 LFPEDL
+626 VFPEDL

-658 TVRALRRLSQLPA
+658 TVRALKRLSKLPA
-671 PLASRE
+671 PPPCLE
-677 APVPAPAPVAP
+677 APATPAALAPAPVPVQAAAAPAHATLPASVAQPAPAPAR
-688 PSAPAPATATAAA
+688 S
-701 AETPVPPR
+701 
-709 PRVLLAPPPAPTW
+709 
-722 AATPA
+722 
-727 VTPRAPVRVVAQP
+727 APVRVVATAP
-740 APATPPSTPTAPTAG
+740 APATTTAPVSPPLG
-755 ALVASTPAAAT
+755 ATPAVAAAT
-766 EPAPAAGASAARP
+766 ATAAPAEADAPASGPPRV
-779 ARPTRLPTAP
+779 PTAP
-789 VKHGTAY
+789 VKHGRAY

>member
-1 MSTPSTPAG
+1 MSTP
-10 TPASTPLTV
+10 ASPPITA
-19 RPRVRVGSA
+19 RPWARVGH
-28 ALRLARG
+28 LARRLPSR
-35 ARTLLHALALTV
+35 ARAGVVALLRIV
-47 RRLLARVVW
+47 RRLCARVLW
-56 LLRGWAGLLA
+56 LLRGWSGLIAGLLA
-66 GLLVALALWLGPLAG
+66 VLALWLGPLAG
-81 ARWSTTQATALS
+81 ARWSVTQATALYR
-93 HHAAVAVTRW
+93 HGVAAVTLW
-103 YQTTYDAVAW
+103 YQTAYDAVAW
-113 PAANGLT
+113 PAANGVR

-126 AWARHGLHGLAPTI
+126 AWAHHGLHGLAPTI
-140 HTTPWAYWMRH
+140 HTSTWAFWMRH
-151 GAAWRYAALHSP
+151 GAAWRYTNLHSP

-173 VELAG
+173 LELGGVLA
-178 TLGLLA
+178 LLA
-184 LCVLLVAI
+184 LFAVFIVI

-201 TRRNTYGGARWQTWD
+201 TRANTYGGARWQTWD
-216 ELRRRRARPGDLVL
+216 ELRQRRAKPGDLVL
-230 GTARRGLRRITVGIP
+230 GTARRGLRRITVGIR
-245 AALLVEGVA
+245 ADLLVEGVA

-266 LYKGQLL
+266 IYKGQLL
-273 AADPAV
+273 EADPAV

-293 TAAAL
+293 TAAAM

-309 QTPAAS
+309 QTPANS

-336 WLRNTTPA
+336 WLKNTTPTD
-344 GSAPAVAYFEQ
+344 SAPAVAYFEQ

-366 HVHAAAAAEG
+366 HVHAVAVSEG

-383 ELVDLLLQ
+383 ALIDLLLQ
-391 PTIERI
+391 PTIEKI

-413 QFLGLIKEHK
+413 QFLGFIKEHR

-447 VVGGVGTLDLD
+447 VVGGAGTLDLD

-463 GRRPVALYI
+463 GRRPIALYI

-528 PDRFNV
+528 PERFNV

-546 QMRSQLVED
+546 QMRSQLIDD
-555 YDETGAEALVESCNA
+555 YAETGAEALVESCNA

-616 RSASEAGVPL
+616 RTVSEAGVPL

-671 PLASRE
+671 PPACLE
-677 APVPAPAPVAP
+677 APVPSTP
-688 PSAPAPATATAAA
+688 PPAAA
-701 AETPVPPR
+701 AAAQSPTPKSAQVVVVPDAARGVAPAGT
-709 PRVLLAPPPAPTW
+709 PSASVRVLAKPTPTTSPPAASTS
-722 AATPA
+722 AATTDPA
-727 VTPRAPVRVVAQP
+727 
-740 APATPPSTPTAPTAG
+740 
-755 ALVASTPAAAT
+755 PAAAT
-766 EPAPAAGASAARP
+766 DPARP
-779 ARPTRLPTAP
+779 ARLPTAP

>member
-1 MSTPSTPAG
+1 
-10 TPASTPLTV
+10 V
-19 RPRVRVGSA
+19 R
-28 ALRLARG
+28 RLARLPRAIG
-35 ARTLLHALALTV
+35 RALLLTL
-47 RRLLARVVW
+47 RRLLARALW
-56 LLRGWAGLLA
+56 LLRGWAGLIA
-66 GLLVALALWLGPLAG
+66 GLLAALAIWLGPANG
-81 ARWSTTQATALS
+81 ARWIAAQATALYR
-93 HHAAVAVTRW
+93 HAAAAVALW
-103 YQTTYDAVAW
+103 YQTAYDAVAW
-113 PAANGLT
+113 PAANGVT

-126 AWARHGLHGLAPTI
+126 AWAHHGLHGLAPTI
-140 HTTPWAYWMRH
+140 HTTPWAFWMRH
-151 GAAWRYAALHSP
+151 GAAWRYATLHSP
-163 SGAPVRAAIP
+163 NGAPVRAAIP
-173 VELAG
+173 VELGSA
-178 TLGLLA
+178 LALLA
-184 LCVLLVAI
+184 LFGVFIMI
-192 GRRKRGLDP
+192 GRRTRALDP
-201 TRRNTYGGARWQTWD
+201 TRANTYGGARWQTWD
-216 ELRRRRARPGDLVL
+216 ELKRRRAKPGDLVL
-230 GTARRGLRRITVGIP
+230 GTARRGLRRLTVGIP
-245 AALLVEGVA
+245 QALLVEGVA

-273 AADPAV
+273 EADPAV

-293 TAAAL
+293 TAAAM

-303 VYRLDM
+303 VFRLDM
-309 QTPAAS
+309 QTPADS

-366 HVHAAAAAEG
+366 HVHAVAHDAG

-383 ELVDLLLQ
+383 ELIDLLLL
-391 PTIERI
+391 PTIEKI
-397 EARLLKTP
+397 EARLQKTP

-447 VVGGVGTLDLD
+447 VVGGAGTLDLD

-463 GRRPVALYI
+463 GRRPIALYI

-546 QMRSQLVED
+546 QMRSQLIED
-555 YDETGAEALVESCNA
+555 YEETGAEALVESCNA

-582 QWASETVGKRTV
+582 QWASDTLGKRTV
-594 LAYSEGDSAARGV
+594 LASSAGDSAAPGGL
-607 FGRRPERDS
+607 FGRKPERDS
-616 RSASEAGVPL
+616 RSVSEAGVPL

-639 IVVSVREA
+639 IIVSVREA

-658 TVRALRRLSQLPA
+658 TVRALRRLSKLPA
-671 PLASRE
+671 P
-677 APVPAPAPVAP
+677 PACVERADPAPVAATAVAAAATP
-688 PSAPAPATATAAA
+688 TPERADAPVVPVPVPMPTPTRGAAPDAAWGASPATVPSAPVRVMAKALAAA
-701 AETPVPPR
+701 PVTT
-709 PRVLLAPPPAPTW
+709 A

-727 VTPRAPVRVVAQP
+727 V
-740 APATPPSTPTAPTAG
+740 APAS
-755 ALVASTPAAAT
+755 SPA
-766 EPAPAAGASAARP
+766 
-779 ARPTRLPTAP
+779 RLPTAP

>member
-1 MSTPSTPAG
+1 MSTPSTPAS
-10 TPASTPLTV
+10 PPLAA
-19 RPRVRVGSA
+19 RPWARVGVA
-28 ALRLARG
+28 ARRLARLPRVLVR
-35 ARTLLHALALTV
+35 ALLHAGC
-47 RRLLARVVW
+47 RLLARLLW

-66 GLLVALALWLGPLAG
+66 GLLAALAIWLGPAAG
-81 ARWSTTQATALS
+81 ARWIAATATALY
-93 HHAAVAVTRW
+93 HHATAAVTLW
-103 YQTTYDAVAW
+103 YQTAYDAVAW

-120 ALRATQ
+120 ALHATQ

-140 HTTPWAYWMRH
+140 RTTPWAFWMRH
-151 GAAWRYAALHSP
+151 GAAWRYTTLHSSI
-163 SGAPVRAAIP
+163 SGAPVRAALP
-173 VELAG
+173 LELGGA
-178 TLGLLA
+178 LGLLA
-184 LCVLLVAI
+184 LFAVFILI
-192 GRRKRGLDP
+192 GCRKRGLDP
-201 TRRNTYGGARWQTWD
+201 TRANTYGGARWQTWD
-216 ELRRRRARPGDLVL
+216 ELRRRRAKPGDLVL
-230 GTARRGLRRITVGIP
+230 GTARRGLTTITVGIP
-245 AALLVEGVA
+245 QSLLVEGVA

-266 LYKGQLL
+266 IYKGQLL
-273 AADPAV
+273 EADPAV

-293 TAAAL
+293 TAAAMA
-298 SRTHD
+298 RTHD
-303 VYRLDM
+303 VFRLDM
-309 QTPAAS
+309 QTPADSA
-315 VTWAPLSLERTQ
+315 TWAPLSLERTQ

-366 HVHAAAAAEG
+366 HVHAVAHDAG

-383 ELVDLLLQ
+383 ELIDLLLL
-391 PTIERI
+391 PSIEKI

-447 VVGGVGTLDLD
+447 VVGGAGTLDLD

-463 GRRPVALYI
+463 GRRPLALYI

-546 QMRSQLVED
+546 QMRSQLIED

-582 QWASETVGKRTV
+582 QWASETLGKRTV
-594 LAYSEGDSAARGV
+594 LASSAGDSAAPGGL
-607 FGRRPERDS
+607 FGRTPERDS
-616 RSASEAGVPL
+616 RSVSEAGVPL

-639 IVVSVREA
+639 IIVSVREA

-658 TVRALRRLSQLPA
+658 TVRALRRLSKLPA
-671 PLASRE
+671 P
-677 APVPAPAPVAP
+677 PACVERADPAPVV
-688 PSAPAPATATAAA
+688 ATVVAAA
-701 AETPVPPR
+701 ATQTPARADAPVVPVPVPVPTPTR
-709 PRVLLAPPPAPTW
+709 GAVPDAAWGASPATVPS
-722 AATPA
+722 
-727 VTPRAPVRVVAQP
+727 APVRVMAK
-740 APATPPSTPTAPTAG
+740 A
-755 ALVASTPAAAT
+755 PAAAPVT
-766 EPAPAAGASAARP
+766 TVPAAPTVAPASSP
-779 ARPTRLPTAP
+779 ARLPTAP
-789 VKHGTAY
+789 VKHGRAY

>member
-1 MSTPSTPAG
+1 MSTPSTPAS
-10 TPASTPLTV
+10 PPLTV
-19 RPRVRVGSA
+19 RPWARAGVA
-28 ALRLARG
+28 ARRLPSRARAG
-35 ARTLLHALALTV
+35 VVALLHLA
-47 RRLLARVVW
+47 RRLLARVLW

-66 GLLVALALWLGPLAG
+66 GVLAALAIWLGPAAG
-81 ARWSTTQATALS
+81 ARWIAATATALYRQAA
-93 HHAAVAVTRW
+93 AAVTLW
-103 YQTTYDAVAW
+103 YQTAYDAVAW

-140 HTTPWAYWMRH
+140 RTTPWAFWMRH
-151 GAAWRYAALHSP
+151 GAAWRYATLQSP
-163 SGAPVRAAIP
+163 SGAPVRAALP
-173 VELAG
+173 LELGGA
-178 TLGLLA
+178 LGLLA
-184 LCVLLVAI
+184 LCVVVILI
-192 GRRKRGLDP
+192 GLRKRGLDP
-201 TRRNTYGGARWQTWD
+201 TRANTYGGARWQTWD
-216 ELRRRRARPGDLVL
+216 ELRRRRAKPGDLVL
-230 GTARRGLRRITVGIP
+230 GTARRGLRRLTVGIP

-266 LYKGQLL
+266 IYKGQLL
-273 AADPAV
+273 EADPAV

-293 TAAAL
+293 TAAAM

-303 VYRLDM
+303 VFRLDM
-309 QTPAAS
+309 QTPADS

-366 HVHAAAAAEG
+366 HVHAVAHDAG

-383 ELVDLLLQ
+383 ELIDLLLL
-391 PTIERI
+391 PTIEKI
-397 EARLLKTP
+397 EARLQKTP

-463 GRRPVALYI
+463 GRRPLALYI

-546 QMRSQLVED
+546 QMRSQLIED

-582 QWASETVGKRTV
+582 QWASDTLGKRTV
-594 LAYSEGDSAARGV
+594 LASSAGDSAAPGGL
-607 FGRRPERDS
+607 FGRTPERDS
-616 RSASEAGVPL
+616 RSVSEAGVPL

-639 IVVSVREA
+639 IIVSVREA

-658 TVRALRRLSQLPA
+658 TVRALRRLSKLPA
-671 PLASRE
+671 PPACVD
-677 APVPAPAPVAP
+677 APAPSAPAPVAP
-688 PSAPAPATATAAA
+688 AATQTPARADARVVPVPVPTPTWGATPDAARGATPATVPSAPVRVTAKTPAATATA
-701 AETPVPPR
+701 V
-709 PRVLLAPPPAPTW
+709 PPPAL
-722 AATPA
+722 ASATS
-727 VTPRAPVRVVAQP
+727 
-740 APATPPSTPTAPTAG
+740 TPPAAPPVTSG
-755 ALVASTPAAAT
+755 PA
-766 EPAPAAGASAARP
+766 
-779 ARPTRLPTAP
+779 RLPTAP

>member
-1 MSTPSTPAG
+1 MSTP
-10 TPASTPLTV
+10 ASPPITA
-19 RPRVRVGSA
+19 RPWARVGLVA
-28 ALRLARG
+28 RRLARLSR
-35 ARTLLHALALTV
+35 ALVRALLHAV
-47 RRLLARVVW
+47 RRLLTRALW
-56 LLRGWAGLLA
+56 LLRGWVGLIA

-81 ARWSTTQATALS
+81 ARWIITQATALYG
-93 HHAAVAVTRW
+93 HAAGGMTLW
-103 YQTTYDAVAW
+103 YQTAYDAVAW
-113 PAANGLT
+113 PAANGL
-120 ALRATQ
+120 AGLRATQ
-126 AWARHGLHGLAPTI
+126 AWARHGYHGLAPTI
-140 HTTPWAYWMRH
+140 HTTPWAFWMRH
-151 GAAWRYAALHSP
+151 GAAWRYTNLYRP

-173 VELAG
+173 LELG
-178 TLGLLA
+178 GVLGFLA
-184 LCVLLVAI
+184 LFGVFILI
-192 GRRKRGLDP
+192 GQRKRGLDP
-201 TRRNTYGGARWQTWD
+201 TRANTYGGARWQTWA
-216 ELRRRRARPGDLVL
+216 ELRQRRARPGDLVL
-230 GTARRGLRRITVGIP
+230 GTARRGLRTITVGIP
-245 AALLVEGVA
+245 QDLLVEGVA

-266 LYKGQLL
+266 IYKGQLL
-273 AADPAV
+273 EADPAV

-293 TAAAL
+293 TAAAM

-303 VYRLDM
+303 VFRLDM
-309 QTPAAS
+309 QTPAHS

-355 ALILLIAAGVA
+355 ALILLIAAGIG
-366 HVHAAAAAEG
+366 HVHAVAASEG

-383 ELVDLLLQ
+383 ALIDLLLL
-391 PTIERI
+391 PTIEKI

-447 VVGGVGTLDLD
+447 VVGGAGLLDLD

-463 GRRPVALYI
+463 GQRPIALYI

-534 LRQVRV
+534 LRQVGV

-546 QMRSQLVED
+546 QMRSQLIDD
-555 YDETGAEALVESCNA
+555 YDETGAEAIIESCNG

-582 QWASETVGKRTV
+582 QWASETLGKRTV
-594 LAYSEGDSAARGV
+594 LAYSAGDSAAPGGL

-616 RSASEAGVPL
+616 RSVSEAGVPL

-639 IVVSVREA
+639 IIVSVREA

-658 TVRALRRLSQLPA
+658 TVRALKRLSKLPA
-671 PLASRE
+671 PSACVE
-677 APVPAPAPVAP
+677 CTDPAPVIVAVP
-688 PSAPAPATATAAA
+688 QTPARADARVFPMSTPTRGATPTVTPSAPVRVTAKTATATPPPAPATATS
-701 AETPVPPR
+701 
-709 PRVLLAPPPAPTW
+709 AP
-722 AATPA
+722 
-727 VTPRAPVRVVAQP
+727 
-740 APATPPSTPTAPTAG
+740 PTAP
-755 ALVASTPAAAT
+755 AAAFG
-766 EPAPAAGASAARP
+766 PP
-779 ARPTRLPTAP
+779 RLPTAP

>member
-1 MSTPSTPAG
+1 MSTPASPPITARTVARAG
-10 TPASTPLTV
+10 H
-19 RPRVRVGSA
+19 A
-28 ALRLARG
+28 ARRLARLSR
-35 ARTLLHALALTV
+35 ALVRTLLLTV
-47 RRLLARVVW
+47 CRLLARLMW
-56 LLRGWAGLLA
+56 LLRGWSGLIVGLLA
-66 GLLVALALWLGPLAG
+66 VLALWLGPLAG
-81 ARWSTTQATALS
+81 AWWIVATATALS
-93 HHAAVAVTRW
+93 HHAAAAVTLW
-103 YQTTYDAVAW
+103 YQTAYDAVAW
-113 PAANGLT
+113 PAATGLA

-126 AWARHGLHGLAPTI
+126 AWVRHGYHGLAPTI
-140 HTTPWAYWMRH
+140 HTSTWTFWMRH
-151 GAAWRYAALHSP
+151 GAAWRYTNLHNRA
-163 SGAPVRAAIP
+163 GAPVRAVMP
-173 VELAG
+173 LELGGVLA
-178 TLGLLA
+178 LLA
-184 LCVLLVAI
+184 LFAVFILI

-201 TRRNTYGGARWQTWD
+201 TRANTYGGARWQTWD

-230 GTARRGLRRITVGIP
+230 GTARRGLRRITVGIR
-245 AALLVEGVA
+245 ADLLVEGVA

-266 LYKGQLL
+266 VYKGQLL
-273 AADPAV
+273 EADPDV

-293 TAAAL
+293 TAAAM

-309 QTPAAS
+309 QTPANS

-336 WLRNTTPA
+336 WLKNTTPTD
-344 GSAPAVAYFEQ
+344 SAPAVAYFEQ

-366 HVHAAAAAEG
+366 HVHAVATSEG

-383 ELVDLLLQ
+383 ELIDLLLQ
-391 PTIERI
+391 PTIEKI

-413 QFLGLIKEHK
+413 QFLGFIKEHR

-447 VVGGVGTLDLD
+447 VVGGAGTLDLD

-472 VTPVGDRTLR
+472 VTPLGDRTLR

-528 PDRFNV
+528 PERFNV

-540 SRVLSF
+540 SRILSF
-546 QMRSQLVED
+546 QMRSQLIDD
-555 YDETGAEALVESCNA
+555 YAETGAEALVESCNA

-616 RSASEAGVPL
+616 RTMSEAGVPL

-658 TVRALRRLSQLPA
+658 TVRTLRRLSKLPA
-671 PLASRE
+671 PPACLE
-677 APVPAPAPVAP
+677 APAPTGSP
-688 PSAPAPATATAAA
+688 PTTTASAQ
-701 AETPVPPR
+701 TPVAEETGVAVPPNAS
-709 PRVLLAPPPAPTW
+709 RVAAQAKAPS
-722 AATPA
+722 
-727 VTPRAPVRVVAQP
+727 APVRVLVKP
-740 APATPPSTPTAPTAG
+740 TPATPPPTTSTG
-755 ALVASTPAAAT
+755 AAAM
-766 EPAPAAGASAARP
+766 APASG
-779 ARPTRLPTAP
+779 PTRTPTAP
-789 VKHGTAY
+789 VKNGRAY

>member
-1 MSTPSTPAG
+1 MSTPASPPITGRPWARAG
-10 TPASTPLTV
+10 H
-19 RPRVRVGSA
+19 
-28 ALRLARG
+28 LARRLPSRTKAG
-35 ARTLLHALALTV
+35 IVALLRIARH
-47 RRLLARVVW
+47 LLARVFW
-56 LLRGWAGLLA
+56 LLRGWSGLIAGLLA
-66 GLLVALALWLGPLAG
+66 MLALWLGPLAG
-81 ARWSTTQATALS
+81 ARWSVTQATALYR
-93 HHAAVAVTRW
+93 HGVAAVTLW
-103 YQTTYDAVAW
+103 YQTAYDAVAW
-113 PAANGLT
+113 PAATGVAT
-120 ALRATQ
+120 VRATQ
-126 AWARHGLHGLAPTI
+126 AWAHHGYHGLAPTI
-140 HTTPWAYWMRH
+140 HTSTWAFWMRH
-151 GAAWRYAALHSP
+151 GAAWRYASLHSR
-163 SGAPVRAAIP
+163 SGEPVRAAIP
-173 VELAG
+173 LELGGVLAF
-178 TLGLLA
+178 LA
-184 LCVLLVAI
+184 LFSVCILI

-201 TRRNTYGGARWQTWD
+201 TRANTYGGARWQTWD

-230 GTARRGLRRITVGIP
+230 GTARRGLRRITVGIR
-245 AALLVEGVA
+245 ADLLVEGVA

-266 LYKGQLL
+266 VYKGQLL
-273 AADPAV
+273 EADPDV

-293 TAAAL
+293 TAAAM

-309 QTPAAS
+309 QTPANS

-336 WLRNTTPA
+336 WLKNTTPTD
-344 GSAPAVAYFEQ
+344 SAPAVAYFEQ

-366 HVHAAAAAEG
+366 HVHAVAHDAG

-383 ELVDLLLQ
+383 ELIDLLLQ
-391 PTIERI
+391 STIEKI

-413 QFLGLIKEHK
+413 QFLGFIKEHR

-447 VVGGVGTLDLD
+447 VVGGAGTLDLD

-528 PDRFNV
+528 PERFNV

-546 QMRSQLVED
+546 QMRSQLIDD
-555 YDETGAEALVESCNA
+555 YAETGAEALVESCNA

-616 RSASEAGVPL
+616 RTVSEAGVPL

-658 TVRALRRLSQLPA
+658 TVRALRRLSTLPA
-671 PLASRE
+671 PPACLE
-677 APVPAPAPVAP
+677 APVPATPAPATAAATQTPVSEGARVIPVAP
-688 PSAPAPATATAAA
+688 PSPARLPAPAATPNAPVRVLAKSAPATLLPAAAAPAPAAA
-701 AETPVPPR
+701 PD
-709 PRVLLAPPPAPTW
+709 PAPT
-722 AATPA
+722 ATDP
-727 VTPRAPVRVVAQP
+727 
-740 APATPPSTPTAPTAG
+740 
-755 ALVASTPAAAT
+755 
-766 EPAPAAGASAARP
+766 ARP
-779 ARPTRLPTAP
+779 ARLPTAP

>member
-1 MSTPSTPAG
+1 MSTPR
-10 TPASTPLTV
+10 TPASPSLTARPWARVSVAV
-19 RPRVRVGSA
+19 RRLPVRARAGGVA
-28 ALRLARG
+28 LLRL
-35 ARTLLHALALTV
+35 V
-47 RRLLARVVW
+47 RRLLARLLW
-56 LLRGWAGLLA
+56 LLRGWAGLLV
-66 GLLVALALWLGPLAG
+66 GLLAALAIWLGPAAG
-81 ARWSTTQATALS
+81 ARWIAVETTALYGRVV
-93 HHAAVAVTRW
+93 AAVTLW
-103 YQTTYDAVAW
+103 YQTAYDAVAW

-120 ALRATQ
+120 ALHATQ
-126 AWARHGLHGLAPTI
+126 AWARHGFHGLAPTI
-140 HTTPWAYWMRH
+140 RTTPWAFWMRH
-151 GAAWRYAALHSP
+151 GAAWRYATLHNR
-163 SGAPVRAAIP
+163 SGAPVRAALP
-173 VELAG
+173 LELG
-178 TLGLLA
+178 GVLGLLA
-184 LCVLLVAI
+184 LCVVSILI

-201 TRRNTYGGARWQTWD
+201 TRANTYGGARWQTWD
-216 ELRRRRARPGDLVL
+216 ELRRRRAKPGDLVL
-230 GTARRGLRRITVGIP
+230 GTARRGLKKITVGIP
-245 AALLVEGVA
+245 QDLLVEGVA

-266 LYKGQLL
+266 IYKGQLL
-273 AADPAV
+273 EADPDV

-298 SRTHD
+298 ARTHD
-303 VYRLDM
+303 VFRLDM
-309 QTPAAS
+309 QTPTDS

-366 HVHAAAAAEG
+366 HVHAVAHDAG

-383 ELVDLLLQ
+383 ELIDLLLL
-391 PTIERI
+391 PTIEKI
-397 EARLLKTP
+397 EARLQKTP

-413 QFLGLIKEHK
+413 PFLGLIKEHK

-463 GRRPVALYI
+463 GRRPIALYI
-472 VTPVGDRTLR
+472 VTPVCDRTLR

-499 ARTLPGGAL
+499 ARTLPGGGVR

-546 QMRSQLVED
+546 QMRSQLIED

-582 QWASETVGKRTV
+582 QWASETLGKRTV
-594 LAYSEGDSAARGV
+594 LASSAGDSAAPGGL
-607 FGRRPERDS
+607 FGRTPERDS
-616 RSASEAGVPL
+616 RSVSEAGVPL

-632 HASSRRR
+632 HASARRR
-639 IVVSVREA
+639 IIVSVREA

-658 TVRALRRLSQLPA
+658 TVRALRRLSKLPA
-671 PLASRE
+671 PPTCVERADPPPSDPTPIAPAATQAPARADAPVVPVPIPMPTPTRE
-677 APVPAPAPVAP
+677 AAPDV
-688 PSAPAPATATAAA
+688 
-701 AETPVPPR
+701 V
-709 PRVLLAPPPAPTW
+709 W
-722 AATPA
+722 GATPA
-727 VTPRAPVRVVAQP
+727 TVPSAPVRVMAK
-740 APATPPSTPTAPTAG
+740 APA
-755 ALVASTPAAAT
+755 ASPVTTAAAT
-766 EPAPAAGASAARP
+766 PTVAPASSP
-779 ARPTRLPTAP
+779 ARLPTAP
-789 VKHGTAY
+789 VKHGRAY

>member
-1 MSTPSTPAG
+1 MSTP
-10 TPASTPLTV
+10 ASPPLAT
-19 RPRVRVGSA
+19 RPRARVGVA
-28 ALRLARG
+28 VRRLAGLPHAIGR
-35 ARTLLHALALTV
+35 ALALTL
-47 RRLLARVVW
+47 RRLLVRVLW
-56 LLRGWAGLLA
+56 LLRGWAGFIA
-66 GLLVALALWLGPLAG
+66 GLLAALAMWLGPAAG
-81 ARWSTTQATALS
+81 ARWIAATATVLY
-93 HHAAVAVTRW
+93 HQAAAAVTLW
-103 YQTTYDAVAW
+103 YQTAYDAVAW

-140 HTTPWAYWMRH
+140 HTTPWAFWMRH
-151 GAAWRYAALHSP
+151 GAAWRYATLHSP
-163 SGAPVRAAIP
+163 NGAPVRAAIP
-173 VELAG
+173 LELGGVLA
-178 TLGLLA
+178 LLA
-184 LCVLLVAI
+184 LCGVFIMI
-192 GRRKRGLDP
+192 GRRKRALDP
-201 TRRNTYGGARWQTWD
+201 TRANTYGGARWQTWD
-216 ELRRRRARPGDLVL
+216 ELRRRRAKPGDLVL
-230 GTARRGLRRITVGIP
+230 GTARRGLRRLTVGIP

-266 LYKGQLL
+266 IYKGQLL
-273 AADPAV
+273 EADPAV

-298 SRTHD
+298 ARTHD
-303 VYRLDM
+303 VFRLDM
-309 QTPAAS
+309 QTPANS
-315 VTWAPLSLERTQ
+315 VTWAPLALERTQ

-366 HVHAAAAAEG
+366 HVHAVAASQG

-383 ELVDLLLQ
+383 ELIDLLLL
-391 PTIERI
+391 PTIEKI

-447 VVGGVGTLDLD
+447 VVGGPGTLDLD

-463 GRRPVALYI
+463 GRRPIALYI

-546 QMRSQLVED
+546 QMRSQLIDD
-555 YDETGAEALVESCNA
+555 YEETGAEALVESCNA

-582 QWASETVGKRTV
+582 QWASDTLGKRTV
-594 LAYSEGDSAARGV
+594 LARSEGDSAAPGGL

-616 RSASEAGVPL
+616 HSASEAGVPL

-658 TVRALRRLSQLPA
+658 TVRALKRLSKLPA
-671 PLASRE
+671 PPPCLE
-677 APVPAPAPVAP
+677 APATPAALAPAPVPVQAAAAPAHATLPASVAQPAPAPAR
-688 PSAPAPATATAAA
+688 S
-701 AETPVPPR
+701 
-709 PRVLLAPPPAPTW
+709 
-722 AATPA
+722 
-727 VTPRAPVRVVAQP
+727 APVRVVATAP
-740 APATPPSTPTAPTAG
+740 APATTTAPVSPPLGATPAVAAATAT
-755 ALVASTPAAAT
+755 AAPAAAD
-766 EPAPAAGASAARP
+766 APASGPPRV
-779 ARPTRLPTAP
+779 PTAP
-789 VKHGTAY
+789 VKHGRAY

>member
-1 MSTPSTPAG
+1 MSTPSTPASP
-10 TPASTPLTV
+10 TSPPLTV
-19 RPRVRVGSA
+19 RPWARAGVAARRLPSRARAGVVALLRV
-28 ALRLARG
+28 
-35 ARTLLHALALTV
+35 V
-47 RRLLARVVW
+47 RRLLARVLW

-66 GLLVALALWLGPLAG
+66 GLLAALAIWLGPAAG
-81 ARWSTTQATALS
+81 ARWIAVETTALYGRVV
-93 HHAAVAVTRW
+93 AAVTLW
-103 YQTTYDAVAW
+103 YQTAYDAVAW

-140 HTTPWAYWMRH
+140 RTTPWAFWMRH
-151 GAAWRYAALHSP
+151 GAAWRYATLQSP

-173 VELAG
+173 LELGGA
-178 TLGLLA
+178 LGLLA
-184 LCVLLVAI
+184 LFAVFIFI

-201 TRRNTYGGARWQTWD
+201 TRANTYGGARWQTWD

-230 GTARRGLRRITVGIP
+230 GTARRGLTTITVGIP
-245 AALLVEGVA
+245 QDLLVEGVA

-266 LYKGQLL
+266 IYKGQLL
-273 AADPAV
+273 EADPAV

-293 TAAAL
+293 TAAAMA
-298 SRTHD
+298 RTHD
-303 VYRLDM
+303 VFRLDM
-309 QTPAAS
+309 QTPADS

-366 HVHAAAAAEG
+366 HVHAVAHDAG

-383 ELVDLLLQ
+383 ELIDLLLL
-391 PTIERI
+391 PTIEKI
-397 EARLLKTP
+397 EARLQRTP

-463 GRRPVALYI
+463 GRRPIALYI

-546 QMRSQLVED
+546 QMRSQLIED
-555 YDETGAEALVESCNA
+555 YEETGAEALVESCNA

-582 QWASETVGKRTV
+582 QWASDTLGKRTV
-594 LAYSEGDSAARGV
+594 LASSAGDSAAPGGL
-607 FGRRPERDS
+607 FGRKPERDS
-616 RSASEAGVPL
+616 RSVSEAGVPL

-639 IVVSVREA
+639 IIVSVREA

-658 TVRALRRLSQLPA
+658 TVRALRRLSTLPA
-671 PLASRE
+671 P
-677 APVPAPAPVAP
+677 PACVERADPAPVAATVVAAAATQTP
-688 PSAPAPATATAAA
+688 ARADAPVVSVPVPPPTRGATPVTVPSAPVRVTATAPAA
-701 AETPVPPR
+701 TAPA
-709 PRVLLAPPPAPTW
+709 APPPALA
-722 AATPA
+722 AAT
-727 VTPRAPVRVVAQP
+727 
-740 APATPPSTPTAPTAG
+740 ATTPTA
-755 ALVASTPAAAT
+755 
-766 EPAPAAGASAARP
+766 APAASGP
-779 ARPTRLPTAP
+779 PRLPTAP

-796 DWTGL
+796 EWTGL

>member
-1 MSTPSTPAG
+1 MSTP
-10 TPASTPLTV
+10 ASPPLTS
-19 RPRVRVGSA
+19 RPWTRAGDAARRLMRLPRALVRV
-28 ALRLARG
+28 
-35 ARTLLHALALTV
+35 LLQAV
-47 RRLLARVVW
+47 RRLLVRVLW

-66 GLLVALALWLGPLAG
+66 GLLAVLALWLGPLAG
-81 ARWSTTQATALS
+81 ARWIITQATALY
-93 HHAAVAVTRW
+93 HHVVAAATLW
-103 YQTTYDAVAW
+103 YQMAYDAVAW
-113 PAANGLT
+113 PAANGLA

-126 AWARHGLHGLAPTI
+126 AWAHHGLHGLAPTI
-140 HTTPWAYWMRH
+140 HTSTWAFWMRH
-151 GAAWRYAALHSP
+151 GAAWRYATLHSP
-163 SGAPVRAAIP
+163 RGAPVRAAIP
-173 VELAG
+173 LEIG
-178 TLGLLA
+178 GMLGLLA
-184 LCVLLVAI
+184 LCAVFVLI
-192 GRRKRGLDP
+192 GRRKRGLNP
-201 TRRNTYGGARWQTWD
+201 TRANTYGGARWQTWD
-216 ELRRRRARPGDLVL
+216 ELKRRRAKPGDLVL
-230 GTARRGLRRITVGIP
+230 GTARRGLRTITVGI
-245 AALLVEGVA
+245 AKEVLVEGVA

-266 LYKGQLL
+266 IYKGQLL
-273 AADPAV
+273 EADPDV

-293 TAAAL
+293 TAAAM

-303 VYRLDM
+303 VFRLDM
-309 QTPAAS
+309 QTPAHS

-344 GSAPAVAYFEQ
+344 GSTPAVAYFEQ
-355 ALILLIAAGVA
+355 ALILLIAAGIG
-366 HVHAAAAAEG
+366 HVHAVAAHEG

-383 ELVDLLLQ
+383 DLIDLLLQ
-391 PTIERI
+391 PTIEKI

-405 GGIPPAAG
+405 GGIPLAAG

-447 VVGGVGTLDLD
+447 VVGGAGLLDLD

-463 GRRPVALYI
+463 GHRPVALYI

-482 PLVGGLFTT
+482 PLVGSLFTT

-546 QMRSQLVED
+546 QMRSQLIDD
-555 YDETGAEALVESCNA
+555 YDETGAEALIESCNG

-582 QWASETVGKRTV
+582 QWASETLGKRTV
-594 LAYSEGDSAARGV
+594 LAYSEGDSAAPGGL

-639 IVVSVREA
+639 LIVSVREA

-658 TVRALRRLSQLPA
+658 AVRALRRLSTLPA
-671 PLASRE
+671 PPACVE
-677 APVPAPAPVAP
+677 APVPATPPPAAVTPAPAP
-688 PSAPAPATATAAA
+688 KGAPVVVVPDAAGGVTPAWTPSAPVRVTAKTPTATATAA
-701 AETPVPPR
+701 
-709 PRVLLAPPPAPTW
+709 PPPAPATTI
-722 AATPA
+722 ATP
-727 VTPRAPVRVVAQP
+727 
-740 APATPPSTPTAPTAG
+740 ST
-755 ALVASTPAAAT
+755 AAAAISG
-766 EPAPAAGASAARP
+766 PV
-779 ARPTRLPTAP
+779 RLPTAP
-789 VKHGTAY
+789 VKQHKRL
-796 DWTGL
+796 DWTVL

>member
-1 MSTPSTPAG
+1 
-10 TPASTPLTV
+10 
-19 RPRVRVGSA
+19 
-28 ALRLARG
+28 
-35 ARTLLHALALTV
+35 LL
-47 RRLLARVVW
+47 
-56 LLRGWAGLLA
+56 
-66 GLLVALALWLGPLAG
+66 
-81 ARWSTTQATALS
+81 
-93 HHAAVAVTRW
+93 
-103 YQTTYDAVAW
+103 
-113 PAANGLT
+113 
-120 ALRATQ
+120 
-126 AWARHGLHGLAPTI
+126 
-140 HTTPWAYWMRH
+140 
-151 GAAWRYAALHSP
+151 
-163 SGAPVRAAIP
+163 
-173 VELAG
+173 E
-178 TLGLLA
+178 
-184 LCVLLVAI
+184 
-192 GRRKRGLDP
+192 
-201 TRRNTYGGARWQTWD
+201 
-216 ELRRRRARPGDLVL
+216 
-230 GTARRGLRRITVGIP
+230 
-245 AALLVEGVA
+245 
-254 ICAPN
+254 
-259 GLGKSNA
+259 
-266 LYKGQLL
+266 
-273 AADPAV
+273 ADPAV

-298 SRTHD
+298 ARTHD
-303 VYRLDM
+303 VFRLDM
-309 QTPAAS
+309 QTPADS

-366 HVHAAAAAEG
+366 HVHAVAASQG

-383 ELVDLLLQ
+383 ELIDLLLL
-391 PTIERI
+391 PSIEKI
-397 EARLLKTP
+397 EARLQKTP

-447 VVGGVGTLDLD
+447 VVGGAGLLDLD

-463 GRRPVALYI
+463 GRRPLALYI

-546 QMRSQLVED
+546 QMRSQLIDD
-555 YDETGAEALVESCNA
+555 YEETGAEALVESCNA

-582 QWASETVGKRTV
+582 QWASDTVGKRTV
-594 LAYSEGDSAARGV
+594 LAYSEGDSAAPGGL
-607 FGRRPERDS
+607 FGRTPERDS
-616 RSASEAGVPL
+616 HSVSEAGVPL

-632 HASSRRR
+632 HASARRR
-639 IVVSVREA
+639 IIVSVREA

-658 TVRALRRLSQLPA
+658 TVRALQRLSKLPA
-671 PLASRE
+671 P
-677 APVPAPAPVAP
+677 PACVERADPAPVA
-688 PSAPAPATATAAA
+688 ATA
-701 AETPVPPR
+701 V
-709 PRVLLAPPPAPTW
+709 AP
-722 AATPA
+722 AATP
-727 VTPRAPVRVVAQP
+727 TPARANAQVVPMPTPTRGAAPDAAWGASPATVPSAPVRVMAK
-740 APATPPSTPTAPTAG
+740 APA
-755 ALVASTPAAAT
+755 ASPVTTAAAT
-766 EPAPAAGASAARP
+766 PTVAPASSP
-779 ARPTRLPTAP
+779 ARLPTAP
-789 VKHGTAY
+789 VKHGRAY

>member
-1 MSTPSTPAG
+1 MSTPVAR
-10 TPASTPLTV
+10 TPLA
-19 RPRVRVGSA
+19 PR
-28 ALRLARG
+28 LRSGASHLAR
-35 ARTLLHALALTV
+35 RLLALARSRVVVLFRLV
-47 RRLLARVVW
+47 RRLLARALW

-66 GLLVALALWLGPLAG
+66 GVLAALAVWLGPAAG
-81 ARWSTTQATALS
+81 ARWIAVETTALYHHATA
-93 HHAAVAVTRW
+93 AVTLW
-103 YQTTYDAVAW
+103 YQTAYDAVAW

-140 HTTPWAYWMRH
+140 RTTPWAFWMRH
-151 GAAWRYAALHSP
+151 GAAWRYATLQSP

-173 VELAG
+173 LELGGA
-178 TLGLLA
+178 LALLA
-184 LCVLLVAI
+184 LCVVVILI

-201 TRRNTYGGARWQTWD
+201 TRANTYGGARWQTWD

-230 GTARRGLRRITVGIP
+230 GTARRGLTTITVGIP
-245 AALLVEGVA
+245 HALLVEGVA

-266 LYKGQLL
+266 IYKGQLL
-273 AADPAV
+273 EADPAV

-293 TAAAL
+293 TAAAMA
-298 SRTHD
+298 RTHD
-303 VYRLDM
+303 VFRLDM

-366 HVHAAAAAEG
+366 HVHAVAHDAG

-383 ELVDLLLQ
+383 ELIDLLLL
-391 PTIERI
+391 PTIEKI

-447 VVGGVGTLDLD
+447 VVGGAGLLDLD

-463 GRRPVALYI
+463 GRRPLALYI

-546 QMRSQLVED
+546 QMRSQLIED
-555 YDETGAEALVESCNA
+555 YEETGAEALVESCNA

-582 QWASETVGKRTV
+582 QWASDTLGKRTV
-594 LAYSEGDSAARGV
+594 LASSAGDSAAPGGL
-607 FGRRPERDS
+607 FGRTPERDS
-616 RSASEAGVPL
+616 RSVSEAGVPL

-639 IVVSVREA
+639 IIVSVREA

-658 TVRALRRLSQLPA
+658 TVRALRRLSKLPA
-671 PLASRE
+671 P
-677 APVPAPAPVAP
+677 PACVERADPAPVA
-688 PSAPAPATATAAA
+688 ATAVAAA
-701 AETPVPPR
+701 ATQAPARADAPVVPVPVPVPTSTR
-709 PRVLLAPPPAPTW
+709 GAVPDAAWGASPATVPS
-722 AATPA
+722 
-727 VTPRAPVRVVAQP
+727 APVRVMAKAP
-740 APATPPSTPTAPTAG
+740 AAAPVTTVPATPT
-755 ALVASTPAAAT
+755 V
-766 EPAPAAGASAARP
+766 APASSP
-779 ARPTRLPTAP
+779 ARLPTAP
-789 VKHGTAY
+789 VKHGRAY

>member
-1 MSTPSTPAG
+1 MSTPSTPV
-10 TPASTPLTV
+10 STPLTA
-19 RPRVRVGSA
+19 RPWTRVGA
-28 ALRLARG
+28 VLRRLARFSR
-35 ARTLLHALALTV
+35 ARGRALVLALGH
-47 RRLLARVVW
+47 LLARLLW

-81 ARWSTTQATALS
+81 ARWLATQATTLS
-93 HHAAVAVTRW
+93 HHAAVALTAW
-103 YQTTYDAVAW
+103 YQTAYDAVAW

-120 ALRATQ
+120 ALGATQ

-140 HTTPWAYWMRH
+140 HATSWAYWMRH

-173 VELAG
+173 LELG
-178 TLGLLA
+178 GVLGVLA
-184 LCVLLVAI
+184 LFAVFVLI

-245 AALLVEGVA
+245 AALLVEGVT

-266 LYKGQLL
+266 IYKGQLL
-273 AADPAV
+273 EADPAV

-303 VYRLDM
+303 VFRLDM

-355 ALILLIAAGVA
+355 ALILLITAGVA
-366 HVHAAAAAEG
+366 HVHAVAAAEG

-555 YDETGAEALVESCNA
+555 YGETGAEALVESCNA

-626 LFPEDL
+626 LFPEEL

-658 TVRALRRLSQLPA
+658 TVRALRRLAKLPA

-677 APVPAPAPVAP
+677 APAPAAIVDAQ
-688 PSAPAPATATAAA
+688 
-701 AETPVPPR
+701 TPVPSHGQ
-709 PRVLLAPPPAPTW
+709 VVPAASPSPARE
-722 AATPA
+722 AAPA
-727 VTPRAPVRVVAQP
+727 VTPRAPVRIGATP
-740 APATPPSTPTAPTAG
+740 PLPTPATPVATAAGAPAPGPARTPTAPTKNG
-755 ALVASTPAAAT
+755 
-766 EPAPAAGASAARP
+766 R
-779 ARPTRLPTAP
+779 
-789 VKHGTAY
+789 AY